1 MSELDLQLHGR
12 PSCYPFTRRNS
23 ISCTGVAIRPCCGT
37 CANTK
42 KIDTNVELEEQS
54 DGRANQVARKA
65 CQNPARRAP
74 GPMAARGAGAGGKTE
89 PCPAE
94 VPLCA
99 EAGWLILVNAWLP
112 LERAYLS
119 CACFCECDSRRSRT
133 KNGEVR
139 DALLH
144 HSDRGTPPVE
154 ATPDGNN
161 SLYCFNFLTQRGTR
175 WPPKAVSFG
184 RTGCSGAARPG

>member
-1 MSELDLQLHGR
+1 
-12 PSCYPFTRRNS
+12 
-23 ISCTGVAIRPCCGT
+23 
-37 CANTK
+37 
-42 KIDTNVELEEQS
+42 
-54 DGRANQVARKA
+54 
-65 CQNPARRAP
+65 
-74 GPMAARGAGAGGKTE
+74 MAARGARAGEKTE

-94 VPLCA
+94 VPVCA
-99 EAGWLILVNAWLP
+99 EAGWQILANAWLR

-119 CACFCECDSRRSRT
+119 CACFCEFDSRQSRT
-133 KNGEVR
+133 KNGEVL